1 MTTPDKNVLGGP
13 LAVCSSAPRTGFFR
27 DGCCNT
33 GADDVGIHVICARMT
48 REFLEFERQRGND
61 LVTPMPAAQFPGLS
75 PGDRWCVCAGRWRE
89 AFTGEYFCAP
99 EVTFFPYSHV
109 GSPQEVIMDRF
120 LSVSFIAAL
129 PEAPKAMVTAQ
140 LQALIDTHPALKGR
154 ETVAFPYETQAYVCH
169 RLS

>member
-27 DGCCNT
+27 DGRCNT

-89 AFTGEYFCAP
+89 AFDAGVAP
-99 EVTFFPYSHV
+99 PVVLEATH
-109 GSPQEVIMDRF
+109 EE
-120 LSVSFIAAL
+120 AL
-129 PEAPKAMVTAQ
+129 AIVPLAD
-140 LQALIDTHPALKGR
+140 LRRHALDLN
-154 ETVAFPYETQAYVCH
+154 
-169 RLS
+169 

>member
-89 AFTGEYFCAP
+89 AFDAGVAP
-99 EVTFFPYSHV
+99 PVVLEATH
-109 GSPQEVIMDRF
+109 EE
-120 LSVSFIAAL
+120 AL
-129 PEAPKAMVTAQ
+129 AIVPLAD
-140 LQALIDTHPALKGR
+140 LRRHALDLN
-154 ETVAFPYETQAYVCH
+154 
-169 RLS
+169 

>member
-1 MTTPDKNVLGGP
+1 MTTPDRNVLGGP

-48 REFLEFERQRGND
+48 RDFLEFERQRGND

-89 AFTGEYFCAP
+89 AFDAGVAP
-99 EVTFFPYSHV
+99 PVVLEATH
-109 GSPQEVIMDRF
+109 EE
-120 LSVSFIAAL
+120 AL
-129 PEAPKAMVTAQ
+129 AIVPLAD
-140 LQALIDTHPALKGR
+140 LRRHALDLN
-154 ETVAFPYETQAYVCH
+154 
-169 RLS
+169 